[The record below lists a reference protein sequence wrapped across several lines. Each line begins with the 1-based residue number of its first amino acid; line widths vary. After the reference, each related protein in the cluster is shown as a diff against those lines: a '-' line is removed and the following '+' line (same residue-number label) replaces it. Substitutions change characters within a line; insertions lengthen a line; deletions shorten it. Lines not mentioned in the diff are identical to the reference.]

1 MGSNTDLS
9 SWMERLKATEED
21 LMTGV
26 SYMIPFVTV
35 GGIFLALAFA
45 IGDTQSVF
53 QNTGTLGWFL
63 AQIGSAGLTLMIPAL
78 GGYVAYAI
86 ADRPGIAPGFILT
99 WLLQQGVVLQQAGSV
114 IGVSTGADPRPAG
127 YLGALIA
134 GLAAGYVAKYIKE
147 LDIPKSLK
155 PMMPIL
161 IIPIGTVAIL
171 APILLI
177 FVGAPVAVANAS
189 LTAWLQSI
197 GTGQAVL
204 LGSIIGMMMAF
215 DMGGP
220 VNKVAYFFG
229 LALIEQGITEPMAAV
244 MIAGTIPPLGM
255 AISNFVA
262 PQKYPKEMYEQAK
275 AAVVLAFSFITE
287 GAIPYA
293 AADPL
298 RVIPSLMVGSAVGG
312 AASMVLG
319 LTMPAPHGGI
329 FVYGLAGG
337 MGSWLLSVAAFL
349 GCILLG
355 AAVTAVMVT
364 FLKPDLSEEEREE

>member
-1 MGSNTDLS
+1 
-9 SWMERLKATEED
+9 MERLKATEAD

-45 IGDTQSVF
+45 IGDTEAVF

-147 LDIPKSLK
+147 LDIPTSLK

-197 GTGQAVL
+197 GTSQAVL
-204 LGSIIGMMMAF
+204 LGSVIGLMMAF

-229 LALIEQGITEPMAAV
+229 LALIEQGIYEPMAAV

-337 MGSWLLSVAAFL
+337 MGGWLISVAAFL

-355 AAVTAVMVT
+355 AVVTAVMVT
-364 FLKPDLSEEEREE
+364 FLKPDLTEEEREE